1 VPQLPDIEEGRKMTL
16 LGKLDWSAIPLDQ
29 PIIMGTV
36 GCMVLV
42 IVSVLAWVTLKG
54 HIPYLWRD
62 WITSVDHKRIGVMYL
77 VLALVM
83 LLRGFADAIMMRTQQ
98 ALAAGGAQGYL
109 PPEHFD
115 QIFSAHGTIMIFFVA
130 MPLVIGLMNFAVPL
144 QLGVRDVA
152 FPTMNSISF
161 WLTASGVLLTNVSL
175 GIGEFA
181 KTGWVA
187 YPPLSELQFSPGVG
201 VDYYLWSLQISGIG
215 TLLSGVNFVTTILK
229 MRAPGMSYMRMPV
242 FCWTALA
249 SNLLIV
255 AAFPVLTATLA
266 MLLLDRYLGFHFFT
280 VNASGNPMMYVN
292 LFWVWGHPE
301 VYILVLPAF
310 GIYSEVSATF
320 SGKPLFGYRSMVG
333 ATMAICVLSYT
344 VWLHHFFT
352 MGASAAINAFFGI
365 TSMIIAVPTGVKIF
379 NWLFTMYGGRVRFS
393 VPVLW
398 TIGFM
403 VAFVF
408 GGLTGV
414 LLALPPVD
422 WQVHNSLFLVAHF
435 HHVIIPGVV
444 FAAMAGYNYW
454 FPKAFGFKLEE
465 RWGTAAFWCWF
476 IGFHLAFMPL
486 YVVGLMGMTR
496 RLQHYDVLAW
506 RPWLLVAEAGAVM
519 ILAGIICQIVQ
530 LVMSIRH
537 REELRDTTGDPWNG
551 RTLEWSTAS
560 PPPAWNFAVLPQVTG
575 IDAFWK
581 SKQRERTQ
589 QPQSPKERK
598 FEPIEMPKNSAAGF
612 VTAFFA
618 VVTGFAMIWHIW
630 WMAGAGA
637 IGIFLTML
645 AFAFRD
651 EEEIE
656 VPADQIARFEQA
668 HQAEVAV

>member
-1 VPQLPDIEEGRKMTL
+1 MTL
-16 LGKLDWSAIPLDQ
+16 LGKLDWSAIPFDQ

-36 GCMVLV
+36 AGMVLV
-42 IVSVLAWVTLKG
+42 IVLVLSWVTLKG
-54 HIPYLWRD
+54 YVPYLWRE

-77 VLALVM
+77 LLALVM

-98 ALAAGGAQGYL
+98 AIAAGGAQGYL

-130 MPLVIGLMNFAVPL
+130 MPLVIGLMNFVVPL

-152 FPTMNSISF
+152 FPTMNSVSF

-175 GIGEFA
+175 AIGEFA

-215 TLLSGVNFVTTILK
+215 TLLTGVNFVTTILK
-229 MRAPGMSYMRMPV
+229 MRAPGMGYMRMPV

-255 AAFPVLTATLA
+255 AAFPVLTATFA

-280 VNASGNPMMYVN
+280 IGGQGNAMMYVN

-310 GIYSEVSATF
+310 GVYSEVSATF

-352 MGASAAINAFFGI
+352 MGASAGINAFFGVA
-365 TSMIIAVPTGVKIF
+365 SMIIAVPTGVKIF
-379 NWLFTMYGGRVRFS
+379 NWLFTMYGGRVRFA

-403 VAFVF
+403 VSFVF

-454 FPKAFGFKLEE
+454 FPKAFGFKLDE
-465 RWGTAAFWCWF
+465 RWGVASFWCWF
-476 IGFHLAFMPL
+476 MGFHLAFMPL

-506 RPWLLVAEAGAVM
+506 RPWLLVAEAGAVI
-519 ILAGIICQIVQ
+519 ILAGVVCQIIQ
-530 LVMSIRH
+530 LVVSIRH
-537 REELRDTTGDPWNG
+537 RGQLRDVTGDPWNG
-551 RTLEWSTAS
+551 RTLEWATAS
-560 PPPAWNFAVLPQVTG
+560 PPPAWNFAVLPRVAN
-575 IDAFWK
+575 IDAFWAK
-581 SKQRERTQ
+581 KQRDRTQ
-589 QPQSPKERK
+589 QAQPPQERK
-598 FEPIEMPKNSAAGF
+598 FEPIELPKNSALGF
-612 VTAFFA
+612 IIAFFA
-618 VVTGFAMIWHIW
+618 VVGGFALIWHIW
-630 WMAGAGA
+630 WMAGVGA
-637 IGIFLTML
+637 IGIFLTVL
-645 AFAFRD
+645 AFAFRN
-651 EEEIE
+651 EEEIRISAE
-656 VPADQIARFEQA
+656 QIARFEQA
-668 HQAEVAV
+668 HPVEIAV